1 MAFPTSPSN
10 NQIHEETGSNRTYV
24 YDSAIGVWDQVK
36 GKTDVD
42 GSHIT
47 GAIKDDVD
55 FPAGHIIKIYSK
67 TMTGVHNVG
76 TSNAW
81 VTVGAGHANS
91 FTFSL
96 EPPKTSASKY
106 FIMCNVMASNSS
118 SGTLDFRLLDGAGN
132 NITRADSTA
141 GNRTRSFIGMGHQST
156 NNGSV
161 YEIRN
166 CVGHYLWAPGTSAA
180 QTDVRLQCSNVS
192 GTQAYFINRST
203 NDNNADWQSR
213 SVSTMTIM
221 EIAG

>member
-1 MAFPTSPSN
+1 MS
-10 NQIHEETGSNRTYV
+10 
-24 YDSAIGVWDQVK
+24 
-36 GKTDVD
+36 
-42 GSHIT
+42 
-47 GAIKDDVD
+47 GA
-55 FPAGHIIKIYSK
+55 
-67 TMTGVHNVG
+67 HNVG

-118 SGTLDFRLLDGAGN
+118 SGNLDFRLLDGAGN
-132 NITRADSTA
+132 NITRADAA
-141 GNRTRSFIGMGHQST
+141 GSRTRGFISMGHQST
-156 NNGSV
+156 NNGSS

-166 CVGHYLWAPGTSAA
+166 CVGHCLWAPGTSAA
-180 QTDVRLQCSNVS
+180 QTDVRLQCSNPS
-192 GTQAYFINRST
+192 GTQAFFINRSGS
-203 NDNNADWQSR
+203 DNNADWQSR

>member
-67 TMTGVHNVG
+67 TMTGAHGVG
-76 TSNAW
+76 TSGAW

-91 FTFSL
+91 FTFNL
-96 EPPKTSASKY
+96 EPPKTSASQY
-106 FIMCNVMASNSS
+106 YIMCNVMASNHSS
-118 SGTLDFRLLDGAGN
+118 NTLDFRLLDGAGN
-132 NITRADSTA
+132 NIVRADVA
-141 GNRTRSFIGMGHQST
+141 GNRNRMFIGMGHQST
-156 NNGSV
+156 GNGSI

-180 QTDVRLQCSNVS
+180 QTDIRLQCTNNNNA
-192 GTQAYFINRST
+192 TQYFINRSYSD
-203 NDNNADWQSR
+203 NDADWQSR